1 MCESDYT
8 ALLKM
13 GKIWT
18 CIPMG
23 GNSMS
28 KREEAK
34 KCGVLGLIII
44 SSIWKRIMGNKIGE
58 IKLE

>member
-1 MCESDYT
+1 MCKSDYT
-8 ALLKM
+8 ALLKV

-18 CIPMG
+18 CIAMG

-28 KREEAK
+28 KREKAK

-44 SSIWKRIMGNKIGE
+44 SGMWKRRMGNKIGE